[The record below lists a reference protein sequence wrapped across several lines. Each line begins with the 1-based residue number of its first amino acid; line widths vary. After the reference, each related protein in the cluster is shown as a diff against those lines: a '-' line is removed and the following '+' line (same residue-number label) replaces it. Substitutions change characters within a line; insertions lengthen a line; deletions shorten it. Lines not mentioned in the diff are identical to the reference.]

1 MDLFDKFDGVAEL
14 HAEIAAAGEF
24 PFGLCMERVLSATE
38 AIVGGRKVILAG
50 TNNYLGLTFDPECV
64 AAAAAAVREHG
75 TGTTGSRVANGTYA
89 GHLELS
95 RDLAA
100 FLGRRAAIVFTTG
113 YQAVLGALSGLA
125 GPDDVILLDAD
136 AHASM
141 YDGCRLSGATVIRF
155 RHNDPADLD
164 RRLKRLDNPHSNKL
178 IVVEGLY
185 SMLGDRVPLAEIAEV
200 KRRHNAY
207 LMVDEA
213 HSLGIYGE
221 NRRGVA
227 EAAGVEADVDFVVG
241 TFSKSLGA
249 IGGFCA
255 SDHPKF
261 EFLQFGT
268 RAYMFTA
275 SLSPSNVASVTAALE
290 KIRTTPALTEQLWKN
305 ARHLHDGLDRLGF
318 DLCADVGPVVAVKM
332 PDRETAVEMWN
343 RLLQAGVYV
352 NLAIPPGT
360 PGGLALLRCSLSAGH
375 GETQIAQIIDAF
387 ARADADMRSGPQRAA
402 GTGD

>member
-1 MDLFDKFDGVAEL
+1 
-14 HAEIAAAGEF
+14 
-24 PFGLCMERVLSATE
+24 
-38 AIVGGRKVILAG
+38 
-50 TNNYLGLTFDPECV
+50 
-64 AAAAAAVREHG
+64 
-75 TGTTGSRVANGTYA
+75 
-89 GHLELS
+89 
-95 RDLAA
+95 
-100 FLGRRAAIVFTTG
+100 
-113 YQAVLGALSGLA
+113 
-125 GPDDVILLDAD
+125 
-136 AHASM
+136 M

-155 RHNDPADLD
+155 RHNDAGDLD
-164 RRLKRLDNPHSNKL
+164 RRLKRLDSPNSNKL

-185 SMLGDRVPLAEIAEV
+185 SMLGDRAPLAEIAEV

-261 EFLQFGT
+261 AYLQFGT

-275 SLSPSNVASVTAALE
+275 SLSPSNVASVTAALAR
-290 KIRTTPALTEQLWKN
+290 IRATPALTEQLWKN
-305 ARHLHDGLDRLGF
+305 ARHLHDGLGRLGF

-343 RLLQAGVYV
+343 RLLRAGVYV

-375 GETQIAQIIDAF
+375 GETQIARIIDMF
-387 ARADADMRSGPQRAA
+387 SRADADMRLAAQRAA